1 LKIPPGH
8 PLVGQPLVL
17 PDYGVSFLRDALAVP
32 ESLLSIGRKNA
43 KSAVIAVAILGRL
56 VGPLRVDGWRGGD
69 HRKVCI
75 QNYGKEGQGILNSFG
90 FLRTDSC
97 PTGIQEK
104 AF

>member
-1 LKIPPGH
+1 MQKTK
-8 PLVGQPLVL
+8 
-17 PDYGVSFLRDALAVP
+17 
-32 ESLLSIGRKNA
+32 RKTGFTNPA
-43 KSAVIAVAILGRL
+43 T
-56 VGPLRVDGWRGGD
+56 RG

-75 QNYGKEGQGILNSFG
+75 QNYGKEGQGILNGFG

>member
-1 LKIPPGH
+1 MSSSTSKSVI
-8 PLVGQPLVL
+8 
-17 PDYGVSFLRDALAVP
+17 VSFP
-32 ESLLSIGRKNA
+32 EFSMN
-43 KSAVIAVAILGRL
+43 
-56 VGPLRVDGWRGGD
+56 RG

-75 QNYGKEGQGILNSFG
+75 QNYGKEGQGILNGFG

>member
-1 LKIPPGH
+1 MRKLLLLANAADSK
-8 PLVGQPLVL
+8 GQN
-17 PDYGVSFLRDALAVP
+17 GG
-32 ESLLSIGRKNA
+32 LLLYRHA
-43 KSAVIAVAILGRL
+43 RE
-56 VGPLRVDGWRGGD
+56 RG

-75 QNYGKEGQGILNSFG
+75 QNYGKEGQGILNGFG